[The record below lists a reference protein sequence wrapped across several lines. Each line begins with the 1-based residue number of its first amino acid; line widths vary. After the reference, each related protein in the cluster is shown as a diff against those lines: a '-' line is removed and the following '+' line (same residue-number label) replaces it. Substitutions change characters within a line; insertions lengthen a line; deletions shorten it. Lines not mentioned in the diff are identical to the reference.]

1 MQFYYIWKTTAAY
14 KCWKVKQKV
23 RRFRERIRHRLG
35 NEHQEMDLH
44 NEHCEICFTGGQL
57 LCCDGCERAYHFY
70 CVTPPIDDVPKEDW
84 FCPKCAALIQTQMLL
99 RPSEENRHCN
109 HVGLRESS
117 KATLRQLNKDIVH
130 AIASKLRIP
139 SPSRPPTAYFC
150 GTPTSASGTVNGEN
164 DLRMLQRSLKTST
177 EGSVR
182 SVGYSNK
189 RQRRVCHPQRVLRA
203 IESSN

>member
-1 MQFYYIWKTTAAY
+1 MQFYYKWKTTAAY
-14 KCWKVKQKV
+14 KCWKSKQRV
-23 RRFRERIRHRLG
+23 RRYRERIRHRLG

-57 LCCDGCERAYHFY
+57 LCCDGCERAYHFH

-84 FCPKCAALIQTQMLL
+84 FCPKCSILIQTQMLL

-117 KATLRQLNKDIVH
+117 QATLRQINKDIVQ
-130 AIASKLRIP
+130 AIASKLCIP
-139 SPSRPPTAYFC
+139 SPPQPRNAYFC
-150 GTPTSASGTVNGEN
+150 GISTLASSTDSGEN
-164 DLRMLQRSLKTST
+164 EIPQGKAKIST
-177 EGSVR
+177 GVSER
-182 SVGYSNK
+182 TIEYSNK
-189 RQRRVCHPQRVLRA
+189 RQRRVCHPQRFVRA